1 MPILI
6 LKKILK
12 IFLIVILILIGLSV
26 IRIKPSRIAY
36 GQFAGECIGNCGTIY
51 EITSKGLRVDTTSF
65 WQSRNGLG
73 KFKIKGQ
80 RIFEESKEK
89 YFDTKKISIP
99 LIMLI
104 DPRTRFGCPDCH
116 DQGGYY
122 LDYTLFGIRRYFEI
136 DKESEPLYFVGLTKN
151 IDNKIDEINVDL
163 SKYGRTVYTGS
174 RRIKDPSAN

>member
-1 MPILI
+1 MPILN

-12 IFLIVILILIGLSV
+12 IFLVVILVLIGLSV

-51 EITSKGLRVDTTSF
+51 EITSKGLCVDTTSF
-65 WQSRNGLG
+65 WQFRNDLG
-73 KFKIKGQ
+73 KFQIKGE
-80 RIFEESKEK
+80 RVFEKNKEK
-89 YFDTKKISIP
+89 YSDTKKISIP

-136 DKESEPLYFVGLTKN
+136 DKKSEPLYFVGVTKS
-151 IDNKIDEINVDL
+151 IDNKIDEINGEIP
-163 SKYGRTVYTGS
+163 KYGR
-174 RRIKDPSAN
+174 

>member
-26 IRIKPSRIAY
+26 IRIKPGRIAY

-51 EITSKGLRVDTTSF
+51 EISSKGLYVDTTSF
-65 WQSRNGLG
+65 WRSRNDLG
-73 KFKIKGQ
+73 KFQVKGQ
-80 RIFEESKEK
+80 RIFEKNKEK
-89 YFDTKKISIP
+89 DVDSKKISIP

-104 DPRTRFGCPDCH
+104 DPRTELGCPDCH

-136 DKESEPLYFVGLTKN
+136 DKESEPLYCVGLTKN
-151 IDNKIDEINVDL
+151 IDNKINEINKEKSESD
-163 SKYGRTVYTGS
+163 
-174 RRIKDPSAN
+174 